1 MVSSPSTKVIM
12 SQQVV
17 RLGYVGAG
25 RFSQSRLL
33 PAFKGI
39 PGVELVVV
47 SNSTP
52 ESSQRIA
59 QEFGFQR
66 TEDSW
71 QELVKATD
79 IDAVVIGTHPPLHLD
94 ACLQALD
101 AEKHVLL
108 LNAISPTLEEAKDMY
123 EKAQEKPGL
132 VSLVYPS
139 QFYLR
144 EEALMRSLLE
154 EGYVGQIV
162 QVLVYWYTPY
172 FGLGSQFEVAQ
183 RWFGEHTKVFAYR
196 KGIDIEVPVTD
207 QPPEITHASTN
218 IVMGELESG
227 WAITYFHSTVA
238 GGTNL
243 ARIEVYG
250 SEGVLVC
257 YSYDQIKE
265 GIYGA
270 KTGET
275 ELHPIAVPARMQE
288 AWTYPNAN
296 IPVEASFISAIRDGQ
311 PASPAIPRFWDG
323 VKLLEFVLAW
333 RYSIGRGSWCDL
345 PLP

>member
-1 MVSSPSTKVIM
+1 M
-12 SQQVV
+12 SQQTV
-17 RLGYVGAG
+17 RLGHIGAG

-33 PAFKGI
+33 PAFKSI
-39 PGVELVVV
+39 PGVELTAV

-52 ESSQRIA
+52 ESGQRVA
-59 QEFGFQR
+59 QEFGFHR
-66 TEDSW
+66 VYDTW
-71 QELVKATD
+71 QELVGASD
-79 IDAVVIGTHPPLHLD
+79 IDAVVIGTNPPLHLD
-94 ACLQALD
+94 MCIQALD
-101 AEKHVLL
+101 ADKHLL
-108 LNAISPTLEEAKDMY
+108 MLNAIAPTLEEAKDMH
-123 EKAQEKPGL
+123 EKAQQKPGL
-132 VSLVYPS
+132 VALVYPG

-144 EEALMRSLLE
+144 EDALMRSLLE

-172 FGLGSQFEVAQ
+172 FGLGSQFEVAR

-196 KGIDIEVPVTD
+196 KAFEIQVPAAD
-207 QPPEITHASTN
+207 QPPEVTNASTN
-218 IVMGELESG
+218 LVMGELESEG
-227 WAITYFHSTVA
+227 AVTYFHNTVA

-257 YSYDQIKE
+257 YSYGQIKE

-270 KTGET
+270 KKGET
-275 ELHPIAVPARMQE
+275 ELRPLAVPPDMQE
-288 AWTYPNAN
+288 AWAYPNAN
-296 IPVEASFISAIRDGQ
+296 IPVEANFISAIRDGQ

-333 RYSIGRGSWCDL
+333 RYSTGRGTWCDL